1 MGANAISSALPTLH
15 INPNIK
21 DIYLYKHQFVTLAPC
36 LKLQHVSSSANLIG
50 GEENP
55 SNQSHVSDTSV
66 RLGNA
71 DRN

>member
-1 MGANAISSALPTLH
+1 MGANAISSASPTLH
-15 INPNIK
+15 TNPNIK
-21 DIYLYKHQFVTLAPC
+21 DIYIYTHQFVTLAHC
-36 LKLQHVSSSANLIG
+36 LKLHHVSSSANLIG

-55 SNQSHVSDTSV
+55 CNQPHICDSV